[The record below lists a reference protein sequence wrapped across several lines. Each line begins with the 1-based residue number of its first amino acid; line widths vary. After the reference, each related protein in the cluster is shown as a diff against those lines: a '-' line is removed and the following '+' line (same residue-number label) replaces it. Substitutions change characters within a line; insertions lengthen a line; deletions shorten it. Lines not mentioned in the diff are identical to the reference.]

1 MLLLLLLLSLP
12 LSLSLTP
19 FCWLSICQAPAKPS
33 SPSPPC
39 PRRGCEPKTSRPKTQ
54 LPLSVSL
61 WGSILPKDSTTAGGK
76 SGN

>member
-1 MLLLLLLLSLP
+1 
-12 LSLSLTP
+12 
-19 FCWLSICQAPAKPS
+19 
-33 SPSPPC
+33 
-39 PRRGCEPKTSRPKTQ
+39 